1 MNVEIKA
8 PKVSIVLPTYN
19 RAGLISRAVKSI
31 LEQTYSDFEL
41 IVIDDCSTDA
51 TAPIISGF
59 NDPRIKYIFL
69 SKHNGAAF
77 ARNEGLKI
85 AFGEF
90 IAFADS
96 DDVWLKEKL
105 EKQVKVLKN
114 APDDLGVVYSAVWKV
129 QSKRKVF
136 FPDRSLGLKRSGDI
150 YKNLLFGNFLTIHVL
165 LRSTCLRRLGMFDE
179 KLPCLQDWELWLRLA
194 KKYKV
199 FYINQP
205 LVLVY
210 RTPDAISEKS
220 NDFNEALERIIKKF
234 SKEFLLYPK
243 LLAKYYY
250 ILGRGF
256 YKNNNKAKSRKY
268 LEMALDLSPFDLK
281 YMFYVWLIG
290 FVNKR

>member
-1 MNVEIKA
+1 MNLESKA
-8 PKVSIVLPTYN
+8 PKVSIILPTYN

-31 LEQTYSDFEL
+31 LDQTYPDFEL
-41 IVIDDCSTDA
+41 IVIDDCSNDA
-51 TAPIISGF
+51 TASVISGF

-114 APDDLGVVYSAVWKV
+114 APDDLGLVYSAIWRV
-129 QSKRKVF
+129 QAKRKIF
-136 FPDRSLGLKRSGDI
+136 FPDRSFGLKRSGNI
-150 YKNLLFGNFLTIHVL
+150 YKNLLFGNFVTLHVL
-165 LRSTCLRRLGMFDE
+165 FRRSCLRRVGIFDE
-179 KLPCLQDWELWLRLA
+179 KLPCLQDWELWLRLS
-194 KKYKV
+194 KKYKF

-210 RTPDAISEKS
+210 KTSDAISERS

-234 SKEFLLYPK
+234 LKDFSLQPK

-250 ILGRGF
+250 ILGRSF
-256 YKNNNKAKSRKY
+256 YKNNNKTKSRKY
-268 LEMALDLSPFDLK
+268 LEMALDLSPFDIK
-281 YMFYVWLIG
+281 YMFYVWLLSL
-290 FVNKR
+290 VK